1 MIDMLVDLFSQFSP
15 EEFMTITDNQ
25 LTDRIDSILVLEA
38 VSGTLNDL
46 TPEQIK
52 IFDEVVEGK

>member
-1 MIDMLVDLFSQFSP
+1 MA
-15 EEFMTITDNQ
+15 ITDNQ

-46 TPEQIK
+46 TPEEIK